1 MAKYRNNVDPLMEGI
16 LMPGGKF
23 FLFSAVSPDFRQLV
37 STVGAL
43 AMLIFGVGV
52 VGLLCMLV
60 IRKLARNSHP
70 SARNS
75 GSRRT
80 LRGAQTLHSYNLATL
95 ELVEAKPPAAAGDR
109 QLRLKVRVPPS
120 PIDVPPAKA
129 QPVAVVHAGFV
140 PPVKSASMPP
150 MAPQKKP
157 PLSPVG
163 LLDRL
168 RAIDWFQ
175 FEKVVARL
183 YEKQGYRVNR
193 RGGANPD
200 GGIDMVIEKPGLRRA
215 VQCKQWRNSE
225 VGVKPMR
232 EFVGALHSDR
242 EDFQS
247 GIFVTL
253 RGYSVPAKQLAEL
266 KGIEMLDADDLARK
280 LEAVGARHDPEILE
294 LLADERKFC
303 PRCEAEMVL
312 RTAKKGANPGSQFWG
327 CSTYPQCKYR
337 M

>member
-1 MAKYRNNVDPLMEGI
+1 
-16 LMPGGKF
+16 
-23 FLFSAVSPDFRQLV
+23 VSPSPFIV
-37 STVGAL
+37 PP
-43 AMLIFGVGV
+43 
-52 VGLLCMLV
+52 
-60 IRKLARNSHP
+60 N
-70 SARNS
+70 
-75 GSRRT
+75 
-80 LRGAQTLHSYNLATL
+80 
-95 ELVEAKPPAAAGDR
+95 KPPAAADDSR
-109 QLRLKVRVPPS
+109 FQPKVWVSSS
-120 PIDVPPAKA
+120 PVIVPPAKA
-129 QPVAVVHAGFV
+129 PPMEVVYAEFV
-140 PPVKSASMPP
+140 PPGKFPPLPPPAPPVKS
-150 MAPQKKP
+150 
-157 PLSPVG
+157 PLSPAD

-183 YEKQGYRVNR
+183 YEKQGYRVHR

-200 GGIDMVIEKPGLRRA
+200 GGIDLTIEKPGIRRA

-266 KGIEMLDADDLARK
+266 KGIEMLDADGLARK
-280 LEAVGARHDPEILE
+280 LEAVGARQDPEILE

-303 PRCEAEMVL
+303 PRCEAEMEL
-312 RTAKKGANPGSQFWG
+312 KTAKKGAKPGSQFWG
-327 CSTYPQCKYR
+327 CSTYPRCHYTLQLD
-337 M
+337 